1 MYNAFSELR
10 VEGQSE
16 KLISKWIGRI
26 QSGLP
31 LFCFW
36 LILFCLFVCF
46 EMGDTCVQIQAR
58 GREPAERERQKLQ
71 EREVSEAGEGSGH
84 NVSAC
89 FVRVSR

>member
-10 VEGQSE
+10 VEGHSE
-16 KLISKWIGRI
+16 KLMSKWTGRI

-46 EMGDTCVQIQAR
+46 EMGDTCVQI
-58 GREPAERERQKLQ
+58 
-71 EREVSEAGEGSGH
+71 
-84 NVSAC
+84 
-89 FVRVSR
+89 